1 MNRDKILQEIMS
13 DPELMQKYGLKKGD
27 IDKLSTSPPY
37 SKKVIEVMSV
47 IINENDNH
55 LSSTQIY
62 KRIKNIH
69 NI

>member
-13 DPELMQKYGLKKGD
+13 DPELMQKYGLDKND
-27 IDKLSTSPPY
+27 IEKLSTSAPY
-37 SKKVIEVMSV
+37 SKKVIEIMSV

-62 KRIKNIH
+62 KKIKNIH

>member
-13 DPELMQKYGLKKGD
+13 DPELMQKYGLTKSD
-27 IDKLSTSPPY
+27 IEKLRTSPPY
-37 SKKVIEVMSV
+37 SKKVIEIMSV